1 MTKHERKAWTRHKQ
15 AGKHRREQRFAV
27 GPGAGSHYSA
37 RSVRGVEAY
46 PRRNRVTINP
56 RPERDE
62 A

>member
-1 MTKHERKAWTRHKQ
+1 MSPTRHKM

-27 GPGAGSHYSA
+27 GPGAGSRYPAS
-37 RSVRGVEAY
+37 SVRGVEAY
-46 PRRNRVTINP
+46 RRRNRVTINP